1 LSSANQNLACVVLV
15 LCALH
20 PAQAQVASQA
30 NSTAQPDSAQLEQ
43 VPRVPGVSTLWRG
56 FNAGVTFSA
65 VHDSTIG
72 WYNVVTPAV
81 SYTFSPHFSADVSA
95 SIYPYR
101 LVEVDQATTP
111 PTVTLVESLGEAGD
125 TLIGLHAAFQTGLLR
140 STTTAYVTAP
150 SGDQSAGLGAGKAT
164 YDFSDRV
171 ERYVGKAALLLDI
184 GVGDS
189 SSLFN
194 NLVTRDY
201 NSVGTLAHFQ
211 EGVAVWLPG
220 RSYIQSVA
228 YEQVPFGSQTI
239 FAAQPHPGA
248 PPPPPVTTSS
258 IAKDNGVTTYLGIPL
273 TTHLELSGYYN
284 RSLPEH
290 DDTVSFGVTYVLRGT
305 LKGSK
310 ESMID
315 RALREAE
322 QGAPQQ

>member
-1 LSSANQNLACVVLV
+1 LSSAIHRLACAL
-15 LCALH
+15 LALYALH
-20 PAQAQVASQA
+20 PLQAQVVSQA
-30 NSTAQPDSAQLEQ
+30 SSSAPPDSAQIGQ

-56 FNAGVTFSA
+56 FNAGVTFSG

-111 PTVTLVESLGEAGD
+111 PTVQLVPTQGEAGD
-125 TLIGLHAAFQTGLLR
+125 TLIGLHAAFQSGLLR

-164 YDFSDRV
+164 FDFSDRV

-184 GVGDS
+184 GAGDS
-189 SSLFN
+189 SSLYN

-201 NSVGTLAHFQ
+201 NSVGALAHFQ
-211 EGVAVWLPG
+211 EGVAAWLPG
-220 RSYIQSVA
+220 SSYIQSVA
-228 YEQVPFGSQTI
+228 YEQVPFGNQTVLTP
-239 FAAQPHPGA
+239 QVRPGSPA
-248 PPPPPVTTSS
+248 PPPATSNSVTS
-258 IAKDNGVTTYLGIPL
+258 DNGVTTSLSLPL
-273 TTHLELSGYYN
+273 NSHLELSGYYN
-284 RSLPEH
+284 CSFAEH
-290 DDTVSFGVTYVLRGT
+290 DDTVSFGFTYVVRGT
-305 LKGSK
+305 LRSSRL
-310 ESMID
+310 SMID

-322 QGAPQQ
+322 QGNP